1 MTDDDIKRLKRLA
14 EQATPGPW
22 RVNMKGHSY
31 HEVARVNDLEIAP
44 PNSVDLSHWTVDAA
58 YIAAAS
64 PDVVLA
70 LLREIERL
78 RAALTEANAQTER
91 FEREWY
97 LRGDEIEQL
106 RAERNVEWSRNER
119 ATRLLSEIY
128 KLMNPPVFAVDGK
141 RLTFNPPGGALSA
154 LQSLSDRIRALPD
167 ELDAIDAAMKE
178 QK

>member
-70 LLREIERL
+70 LLGEVDKL
-78 RAALTEANAQTER
+78 RAASRAVTQCRCTLVQQSVGDGCEVCNPKLAQRLADEAQADAVEA
-91 FEREWY
+91 
-97 LRGDEIEQL
+97 LR
-106 RAERNVEWSRNER
+106 
-119 ATRLLSEIY
+119 
-128 KLMNPPVFAVDGK
+128 
-141 RLTFNPPGGALSA
+141 
-154 LQSLSDRIRALPD
+154 
-167 ELDAIDAAMKE
+167 
-178 QK
+178 

>member
-1 MTDDDIKRLKRLA
+1 MTDDDIKRMKRLA

-70 LLREIERL
+70 LLGEVDKL
-78 RAALTEANAQTER
+78 RAASRAVTQCRCTLVQQSVGDGCEVCNPKLAQRLADEAQAEVVEVLRELVDALDGAFISSWQSTAAWQT
-91 FEREWY
+91 
-97 LRGDEIEQL
+97 QL
-106 RAERNVEWSRNER
+106 DRARAAL
-119 ATRLLSEIY
+119 ATR
-128 KLMNPPVFAVDGK
+128 
-141 RLTFNPPGGALSA
+141 GGGNA
-154 LQSLSDRIRALPD
+154 
-167 ELDAIDAAMKE
+167 E
-178 QK
+178 

>member
-44 PNSVDLSHWTVDAA
+44 PNSVELAHSTIDAA

-70 LLREIERL
+70 LLDEIERL
-78 RAALTEANAQTER
+78 RH
-91 FEREWY
+91 
-97 LRGDEIEQL
+97 G
-106 RAERNVEWSRNER
+106 SRMQR
-119 ATRLLSEIY
+119 HD
-128 KLMNPPVFAVDGK
+128 P
-141 RLTFNPPGGALSA
+141 
-154 LQSLSDRIRALPD
+154 
-167 ELDAIDAAMKE
+167 
-178 QK
+178 

>member
-70 LLREIERL
+70 LLDEIERL
-78 RAALTEANAQTER
+78 RAALTKANAQAER

-106 RAERNVEWSRNER
+106 RADAERYRWLRGGPDVPSYSSRWPRWEVR
-119 ATRLLSEIY
+119 YWGGQYWQT
-128 KLMNPPVFAVDGK
+128 MFAED
-141 RLTFNPPGGALSA
+141 L
-154 LQSLSDRIRALPD
+154 D
-167 ELDAIDAAMKE
+167 EAIDVAMKE
-178 QK
+178 QKE

>member
-70 LLREIERL
+70 LLGEVDKL
-78 RAALTEANAQTER
+78 RAAL
-91 FEREWY
+91 
-97 LRGDEIEQL
+97 
-106 RAERNVEWSRNER
+106 
-119 ATRLLSEIY
+119 ATR
-128 KLMNPPVFAVDGK
+128 
-141 RLTFNPPGGALSA
+141 GGGNA
-154 LQSLSDRIRALPD
+154 
-167 ELDAIDAAMKE
+167 E
-178 QK
+178 